1 MGGWLAILS
10 LTLLSFAIAVFT
22 LRLPREGF
30 AVFGAFLLFGLVGY
44 AQQGS
49 PQQPGSPKEPD
60 IAIDKES
67 GEQMVELRHQLTDP
81 NTAKPNYI
89 VFSDGYARQGHFSDA
104 AGVLRQGLKNDPNNL
119 EGWLAL
125 GMALTAHADGVVTPA
140 SYYAYG
146 KARAIDPGNPLPD
159 MFMAQSFMQTGQFR
173 AARDTLANLLART
186 EGDEAGAAPWRVRV
200 EQEVA
205 RLDQMIANAP
215 MLQ

>member
-10 LTLLSFAIAVFT
+10 LALVSFAIAAFT

-30 AVFGAFLLFGLVGY
+30 AVFGAVLLFGLVGY
-44 AQQGS
+44 AWQGS

-60 IAIDKES
+60 IALDRES
-67 GEQMVELRHQLTDP
+67 GEQMVEMRHQFFDANMP
-81 NTAKPNYI
+81 KADFI
-89 VFSDGYARQGHFSDA
+89 VRSDAYARRGKFSEASDF
-104 AGVLRQGLKNDPNNL
+104 LRLGLRDNPRSL

-125 GMALTAHADGVVTPA
+125 GMSLTAHADGVVTPA
-140 SYYAYG
+140 SFYAYG
-146 KARAIDPGNPLPD
+146 KARELDPMNPLPD

-186 EGDEAGAAPWRVRV
+186 QADAENAAPWRGRV